1 MIILFTT
8 FMEYTIF
15 GLIILNGSSH
25 KQISHM
31 TCNVIY
37 EHVVWESNVLASHS
51 RVSVS
56 IPGDWI
62 QARFF
67 IEEVALK
74 QISLQV
80 SLVCP
85 C

>member
-1 MIILFTT
+1 
-8 FMEYTIF
+8 
-15 GLIILNGSSH
+15 
-25 KQISHM
+25 M

-37 EHVVWESNVLASHS
+37 ERVVWEGNVLASH
-51 RVSVS
+51 RRDSVS
-56 IPGDWI
+56 ILGDWI

-80 SLVCP
+80 SSAFP